1 MALLA
6 DVAAI
11 VEGIEGANIVS
22 IFSTSLE
29 TSGFLVPRTLP
40 ATAVVFT
47 EPQTTGQRKNSHSP
61 SSQSR
66 GKIYKTCSNSIIP
79 LGEKKDFIHRSLSTV
94 LDPILSL
101 LNSFQSKTGLLKA
114 QLFDFLG
121 LPCLIPTLIQPYE
134 PFLLY
139 VRCLLG
145 LDSDSSLK
153 VPRCTS
159 IRCSQTDNEVRE
171 ISRHLDLP
179 SDLHITNL
187 RVRTKA
193 DCFPKLPKIRYGTR
207 VLTKLV
213 DDQPCQDL
221 RYIAICDIL
230 LEQNRVILVKQCD
243 SER

>member
-22 IFSTSLE
+22 IFSTTLE
-29 TSGFLVPRTLP
+29 SSGFLVPRTLP

-47 EPQTTGQRKNSHSP
+47 EPQIANQRKKSYSH
-61 SSQSR
+61 QSHAG
-66 GKIYKTCSNSIIP
+66 GKIYKRCSNSIIP
-79 LGEKKDFIHRSLSTV
+79 LGDKKDFIHRSLSPV

-101 LNSFQSKTGLLKA
+101 INLFQSKTGLFKA
-114 QLFDFLG
+114 QLFDILG
-121 LPCLIPTLIQPYE
+121 LQCLIPTLIQPYE

-145 LDSDSSLK
+145 LDSDSSVK
-153 VPRCTS
+153 VPRCSS
-159 IRCSQTDNEVRE
+159 IRCTQTDNEVRE
-171 ISRHLDLP
+171 ISRHLELP
-179 SDLHITNL
+179 SDLHFINL
-187 RVRTKA
+187 RVRTMA

-213 DDQPCQDL
+213 DDLPCQDP
-221 RYIAICDIL
+221 RYTAICDVL
-230 LEQNRVILVKQCD
+230 LEQNRVILAEQCD

>member
-29 TSGFLVPRTLP
+29 NSGFLVPRTLP

-47 EPQTTGQRKNSHSP
+47 EPQTADRRKKSHS
-61 SSQSR
+61 SSSHTT

-79 LGEKKDFIHRSLSTV
+79 LGDKKDFIHRSLSPV

-101 LNSFQSKTGLLKA
+101 INLVQSKTGLLKA

-121 LPCLIPTLIQPYE
+121 LRCLIPTLIQPYE

-145 LDSDSSLK
+145 LDSDSSFK
-153 VPRCTS
+153 VPRCNS
-159 IRCSQTDNEVRE
+159 IRCTQTDNEVRE
-171 ISRHLDLP
+171 VSRHLDLP
-179 SDLHITNL
+179 SDLHFTNL
-187 RVRTKA
+187 RVRTMA
-193 DCFPKLPKIRYGTR
+193 DYFPKLPKIRYGTR

-230 LEQNRVILVKQCD
+230 LEQNRVILVEQCD